1 MALKL
6 NNENFD
12 EVMGKGMPV
21 VIDFWATW
29 CGPCRMVS
37 PIIDELSE
45 EYDGKVVICKCD
57 VGEDGD
63 EIARIARQGR
73 AS

>member
-12 EVMGKGMPV
+12 EVMGKGLPV

-29 CGPCRMVS
+29 CCPCRMVS
-37 PIIDELSE
+37 PIIDELAE
-45 EYDGKVVICKCD
+45 EYDG
-57 VGEDGD
+57 
-63 EIARIARQGR
+63 
-73 AS
+73 